1 MPNDEK
7 MPIDEKISN
16 DGELSNDEK
25 MLNDEKVP
33 NNEKMFNDENVSS
46 DVKMLEFKEEKKNE
60 PKLRKFMTHVGYATI
75 GYILAFDA
83 AASLTLYP
91 LLSEKK
97 IQKDAVAL
105 KENIASS
112 QNEIAYLKQK
122 KERYLTIYNNFINAG
137 KRWEA
142 TIKEDQQ
149 YYDQITEY
157 MRVINQPRLFNPSQ
171 TVSPAGTQQA
181 KPEAQ
186 TVVKNKVMQAVRQ
199 VRERE

>member
-1 MPNDEK
+1 MP
-7 MPIDEKISN
+7 
-16 DGELSNDEK
+16 NDEK
-25 MLNDEKVP
+25 MLNDEKVSSDEKLS
-33 NNEKMFNDENVSS
+33 NDGEISNDEKVLNDEKMFNDENVSS
-46 DVKMLEFKEEKKNE
+46 DVKILEFKEEKKNE

-83 AASLTLYP
+83 AAALTLYP

-149 YYDQITEY
+149 YYNQITEY
-157 MRVINQPRLFNPSQ
+157 MRVINQPRLFNPLQ
-171 TVSPAGTQQA
+171 TVSPTGTQQTT
-181 KPEAQ
+181 PEAQ
-186 TVVKNKVMQAVRQ
+186 TVVKNKVTQAVRQ

>member
-7 MPIDEKISN
+7 MPIDEK
-16 DGELSNDEK
+16 
-25 MLNDEKVP
+25 MLNDEKLSNDETVP
-33 NNEKMFNDENVSS
+33 SNEKMFNNENVSS
-46 DVKMLEFKEEKKNE
+46 DVKMLEFKEEKKKE

-83 AASLTLYP
+83 AAALTLYP

-97 IQKDAVAL
+97 IQKDAVTL

-112 QNEIAYLKQK
+112 QNEIAYLKAK
-122 KERYLTIYNNFINAG
+122 KARYLTIYNNFINAG

-171 TVSPAGTQQA
+171 TVSPTGTQQTT
-181 KPEAQ
+181 PEAQ

>member
-1 MPNDEK
+1 MSNDEK
-7 MPIDEKISN
+7 MPIDEK
-16 DGELSNDEK
+16 
-25 MLNDEKVP
+25 MLNDEKLSNDGEISNDEKVS

-83 AASLTLYP
+83 AAALTLYP

-97 IQKDAVAL
+97 LQQDAVTL

-112 QNEIAYLKQK
+112 QNEIAYLKEK
-122 KERYLTIYNNFINAG
+122 KARYLTIYNNFINAG

-142 TIKEDQQ
+142 TIKEDQK
-149 YYDQITEY
+149 YYGQITEY

-171 TVSPAGTQQA
+171 TVSPAGEKQA
-181 KPEAQ
+181 TPEAQ